1 MNKRSAVR
9 IRTKKPIHM
18 NKIRICAAGAVMAVA
33 LSSCHIYQKYELP
46 AQESAIA
53 NDYKKAMEAQ
63 VDSTSLPYLGWEQV
77 FTDQKLQTL
86 IRLALANNK
95 DLKNAKLN
103 VDIAHAQ
110 LKGAKL
116 SYFPSLAFTPNA
128 GTGQFG
134 GNKMPRTSADW
145 SYTLPLAAQWEIDV
159 FGKILNRKR
168 GAKVS
173 EEMARDYEM
182 ATRSQIVCGVANVYY
197 SLVMLNQQLDLTKRT
212 SEIWKEQVESMELLK
227 EAGRANEAAVVQSRA
242 NYYNI
247 MSSIPTLEMSIH
259 ELNNTMSLLLNTYPQ
274 TWEVTSDC
282 DFTLPENLVNGV
294 PVSYLAVRP
303 DVRAAEKSLAVA
315 YYATNSARAAFY
327 PSLVISAQGGFTNLV
342 GSIIK
347 NPGEWFWQL
356 AGQLTAPIFSRG
368 QNIASLEAAKA
379 QQAQALNT
387 FEYAVLNASA
397 DVSDALVSYTKNV
410 EKDKF
415 LQLQVDELEK
425 SVEYTNELFMYN
437 QSTTYLE
444 VLTAR
449 SSLLNAQLACIANW
463 HERAAA
469 LVKLYQ
475 SVGGGR

>member
-1 MNKRSAVR
+1 MNKLS
-9 IRTKKPIHM
+9 
-18 NKIRICAAGAVMAVA
+18 ICAAGALLAVSF
-33 LSSCHIYQKYELP
+33 SSCHIYQKYEFP
-46 AQESAIA
+46 ADQSQIA
-53 NDYKKAMEAQ
+53 ADFKKASEAQ
-63 VDSTSLPYLGWEQV
+63 VDSTSLPYLGWEKV
-77 FTDQKLQTL
+77 FTDPKLQTL

-116 SYFPSLAFTPNA
+116 SYFPSLAFSPNA
-128 GTGQFG
+128 GIGQYG
-134 GNKMPRTSADW
+134 GNQMPRTSAEW

-159 FGKILNRKR
+159 FAKILNRKR

-173 EEMARDYEM
+173 EEMAMDYEN

-212 SEIWKEQVESMELLK
+212 VEIWKEQVESMQLLK
-227 EAGRANEAAVVQSRA
+227 EAGRTNEAAVVQSRA
-242 NYYNI
+242 NLYNI
-247 MSSIPTLEMSIH
+247 QSTIPTLEVSINQ
-259 ELNNTMSLLLNTYPQ
+259 LNNTMSLLLNTYPQ
-274 TWEVTSDC
+274 AWEVTSDC
-282 DFTLPENLVNGV
+282 DFSLPDNLVNGI
-294 PVSYLAVRP
+294 PLSYLAVRP
-303 DVRAAEKSLAVA
+303 DVRAAERSLAVA

-342 GSIIK
+342 GSLIK

-356 AGQLTAPIFSRG
+356 AGSLTAPIFSRG
-368 QNIASLEAAKA
+368 QNIATLEAAKA
-379 QQAQALNT
+379 QQKQAMNT
-387 FEYAVLNASA
+387 FEYTVLSASA
-397 DVSDALVSYTKNV
+397 DVSDALVSFTKNV
-410 EKDKF
+410 EKDKY

-449 SSLLNAQLACIANW
+449 SSLLQAQLACIANW

-469 LVKLYQ
+469 LVSLYQ
-475 SVGGGR
+475 AVGGGR

>member
-1 MNKRSAVR
+1 
-9 IRTKKPIHM
+9 M
-18 NKIRICAAGAVMAVA
+18 NKIKLCATGALVAVA
-33 LSSCHIYQKYELP
+33 LSSCHIYKKYELP
-46 AQESAIA
+46 VNESAIA
-53 NDYKKAMEAQ
+53 ADFGKAVEAQ
-63 VDSTSLPYLGWEQV
+63 ADTTSLPYLGWEQV
-77 FTDQKLQTL
+77 FRDPKLQSL

-116 SYFPSLAFTPNA
+116 SYFPSLAFTPN
-128 GTGQFG
+128 G
-134 GNKMPRTSADW
+134 GSASYGGSHMNW

-159 FGKILNRKR
+159 FAKILNRKR
-168 GAKVS
+168 GAQANY
-173 EEMARDYEM
+173 EMSQDYEQ
-182 ATRSQIVCGVANVYY
+182 AVRSQIVCGVANVYY

-227 EAGRANEAAVVQSRA
+227 EAGRTNEAAVVQSRA

-247 MSSIPTLEMSIH
+247 MSSIPTLETSLTTLH
-259 ELNNTMSLLLNTYPQ
+259 NTLSLLLNTYPQ
-274 TWEVTSDC
+274 TWDVTSEL
-282 DFTLPENLVNGV
+282 DFTIPDNLVNGI

-303 DVRAAEKSLAVA
+303 DVRAAERSLAAA
-315 YYATNSARAAFY
+315 YYSTNSARAAFY
-327 PSLVISAQGGFTNLV
+327 PSLVISAQGGFTNLL
-342 GSIIK
+342 GSLIK
-347 NPGEWFWQL
+347 NPGEWFIQL

-368 QNIASLEAAKA
+368 QNIATLEAAKA
-379 QQAQALNT
+379 QQKQALNT
-387 FEYAVLNASA
+387 FEYAVLSASA
-397 DVSDALVSYTKNV
+397 DVSDALVTYNKNV
-410 EKDKF
+410 DKNKY

-463 HERAAA
+463 HDRAAA
-469 LVKLYQ
+469 LISLYQ
-475 SVGGGR
+475 AVGGGR